1 MENFFLKL
9 GLMTQKNHAELIQEI
24 KALRESVDAL
34 NEKISE
40 STKDSVANNAKI
52 KNSLAGITD
61 KLYAFADS
69 AASNHAEVAANLSAL
84 TKGATANHAELAKK
98 ISALTKDSTANHAE
112 VEDSLAN
119 LIGKISALIAASNA
133 NKSFVTEKIVALSNK
148 IIADNQTEKE
158 TLENMEELIRL
169 MFANQVMN
177 LAEK

>member
-40 STKDSVANNAKI
+40 SMKASTANNAKI

-84 TKGATANHAELAKK
+84 TKGT
-98 ISALTKDSTANHAE
+98 TANHAE